1 MAASNKE
8 VVYAFQIFEKRL
20 VLYIFYEKSR
30 KDGSKY
36 SSLLFNQIT
45 ILFRDLLLGK
55 LSKTFS
61 MFIKFSLASQK
72 FTHPPNNVI
81 WS

>member
-20 VLYIFYEKSR
+20 FCIYFMKNQEKMVVNT
-30 KDGSKY
+30 
-36 SSLLFNQIT
+36 LLFNQIT

-61 MFIKFSLASQK
+61 KID
-72 FTHPPNNVI
+72 VY
-81 WS
+81 